1 VGVPLAAAPSSI
13 FFVFLTLA
21 LLARALVFLRPSLV
35 QVKRKAQTIMKTADK
50 DGNGELSIE
59 EFRIV
64 AQKSPNV
71 LFPAFNKPGQE

>member
-1 VGVPLAAAPSSI
+1 M
-13 FFVFLTLA
+13 
-21 LLARALVFLRPSLV
+21 
-35 QVKRKAQTIMKTADK
+35 KKKAQTIMKTADK

-64 AQKSPNV
+64 AQKFPNV